1 MLTSKQR
8 ACLRS
13 MAVQLD
19 TILIVG
25 KNGISDD
32 VVRQAAEALTKRE
45 LIKGKVLT
53 ESCPLSP
60 REAAQE
66 IAQATK
72 SEVVQVIGSKFSLYK
87 RNQKEPKI
95 ILPKAGKK

>member
-32 VVRQAAEALTKRE
+32 VVRQAAEALAKRE

-95 ILPKAGKK
+95 ILPKAEKK

>member
-32 VVRQAAEALTKRE
+32 VVRQAAEALAKRE

>member
-32 VVRQAAEALTKRE
+32 VVRQAAEALAKRE

-87 RNQKEPKI
+87 RNQKEAKI

>member
-19 TILIVG
+19 TILTVG

-32 VVRQAAEALTKRE
+32 VVRQAAEALAKRE

>member
-32 VVRQAAEALTKRE
+32 VVRQAA
-45 LIKGKVLT
+45 
-53 ESCPLSP
+53 
-60 REAAQE
+60 
-66 IAQATK
+66 
-72 SEVVQVIGSKFSLYK
+72 
-87 RNQKEPKI
+87 
-95 ILPKAGKK
+95 